1 MIYLFFVI
9 SIIIHEIGHIIVSN
23 IFNVNFGKVNI
34 SFFGFSNKN
43 LVLSGNSFFNKIF
56 ILMAGSLFNFCFFIL
71 FLILKVYNLAI
82 MNLYLGIF
90 NLLPIIPLDGGNI
103 LICLISKISNEKMAI
118 RYTMKI
124 SKMFLIIITFMYSIG
139 IIILKNFSLFILI
152 LYLWFLNIKEEKQF
166 DLYKKISDNLEK
178 IHKINC

>member
-103 LICLISKISNEKMAI
+103 LICLIKIGRA
-118 RYTMKI
+118 
-124 SKMFLIIITFMYSIG
+124 
-139 IIILKNFSLFILI
+139 
-152 LYLWFLNIKEEKQF
+152 
-166 DLYKKISDNLEK
+166 
-178 IHKINC
+178 HV